1 MSSSEV
7 GMIIRTNLGAPDIIL
22 PPGQLMDLNIQE
34 VVQKFADS
42 NSDNYIQSEYLQTR
56 YVTN

>member
-1 MSSSEV
+1 
-7 GMIIRTNLGAPDIIL
+7 MIIRTNLGAPDIIL

-34 VVQKFADS
+34 VGQKFADS